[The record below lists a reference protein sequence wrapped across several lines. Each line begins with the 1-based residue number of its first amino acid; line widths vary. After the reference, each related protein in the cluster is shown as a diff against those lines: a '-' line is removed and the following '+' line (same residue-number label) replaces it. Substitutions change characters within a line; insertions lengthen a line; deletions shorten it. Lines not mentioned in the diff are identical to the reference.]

1 MCERWVGVGGAA
13 AEAEAAAAEKA
24 AVAEEVEDVPLEEDL
39 QVCAGSGGCG
49 FWGGGVLT
57 CQPT

>member
-1 MCERWVGVGGAA
+1 MGVGGAA